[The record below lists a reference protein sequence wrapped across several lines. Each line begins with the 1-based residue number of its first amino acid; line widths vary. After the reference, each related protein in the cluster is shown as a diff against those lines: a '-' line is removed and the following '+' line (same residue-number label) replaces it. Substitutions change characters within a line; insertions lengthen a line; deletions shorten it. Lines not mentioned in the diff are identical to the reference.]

1 MRLSESS
8 KDKTKRGIL
17 TLMSDYEWSY
27 QYSLFPALEGMS
39 KEEDKIKAE
48 ELILSGLDL
57 FKERLRKKFNGIGIL
72 FVLRRGRIPEGFK
85 VSYRKDFQQ
94 LYLTWYSASKMDKKV
109 ITDILRDC
117 YDFTI
122 NVCSQSLTQQEIES
136 SVLVIRNQKLH
147 DLSLYYE
154 IAGKKFKRF
163 TVINR
168 KYLIKKVHRCL
179 DCSVN

>member
-8 KDKTKRGIL
+8 KNKTKRGII

-27 QYSLFPALEGMS
+27 QYSLFPALEGGS

-57 FKERLRKKFNGIGIL
+57 FREKLRKKFQGVGIL
-72 FVLRRGRIPEGFK
+72 FMLRRGRISEGFR
-85 VSYRKDFQQ
+85 VNYRKDFQQ
-94 LYLTWYSASKMDKKV
+94 LYLTWYSASKMDKNV
-109 ITDILRDC
+109 ITDVLKDC
-117 YDFTI
+117 YDFKI

-136 SVLVIRNQKLH
+136 SVSAIRNQKLH

-168 KYLIKKVHRCL
+168 KYLIEKFHT
-179 DCSVN
+179 CSVN

>member
-8 KDKTKRGIL
+8 KNKTKRGII

-27 QYSLFPALEGMS
+27 QYSLFPALEGGS

-57 FKERLRKKFNGIGIL
+57 FREKLRKKFQGVGIL
-72 FVLRRGRIPEGFK
+72 FMLRRGRISEGFR
-85 VSYRKDFQQ
+85 VNYRKDFQQ
-94 LYLTWYSASKMDKKV
+94 LYLTWYSASKMDKNV
-109 ITDILRDC
+109 ITDVLKDC
-117 YDFTI
+117 YDFKI

-136 SVLVIRNQKLH
+136 SVFAIRNQKTQ
-147 DLSLYYE
+147 SL
-154 IAGKKFKRF
+154 AGKKFKRF

-168 KYLIKKVHRCL
+168 KYLIEKFHT
-179 DCSVN
+179 CSVN